1 MARPLH
7 PDTAALHA
15 DLGLEAA
22 ADVAPP
28 LHLATTFEAD
38 NAEGLVY
45 ARTQQ
50 PTRERLEAVLG
61 ALDGGEAVTY
71 ASGQAAALA
80 ALLHFGSRRVAI
92 ARGGYHG
99 THAVIESL
107 GPYGVVSVP
116 LDAPLER
123 GDLVWVE
130 TPKNP
135 TCELQDV
142 AAQAARAHAA
152 GARLVVDG
160 TFATPVLQQ
169 PLALGA
175 DAVMHSMTKYL
186 SGHSDALGGVLV
198 VPAQEAAAAL
208 RAARATSGSVQG
220 ALETWLTL
228 RGVRT
233 LGVRVRRQTETAT
246 ALAAWL
252 EPRVPRVWHPSL
264 ASHPG
269 HELCRRQM
277 RGPGAIL
284 ALELATEAAARALPK
299 HLELF
304 RDATSLGGVESLIE
318 WRRKHDPEA
327 PPTLLRISVGL
338 EDSADL
344 IADLEQGL
352 ARVG

>member
-1 MARPLH
+1 MARSLH
-7 PDTAALHA
+7 PDTSALHA
-15 DLGLEAA
+15 DAGLEGAP
-22 ADVAPP
+22 DVAPP
-28 LHLATTFEAD
+28 LHVSTTFDAD

-80 ALLHFGSRRVAI
+80 ALMHFGPRRVAI

-99 THAVIESL
+99 THAVIEAL
-107 GPYGVVSVP
+107 RPYGVAAVP

-135 TCELQDV
+135 TCLVEDV
-142 AAQAARAHAA
+142 AAHASRAHAA
-152 GARLVVDG
+152 GAHLVVDG
-160 TFATPVLQQ
+160 TFATPILQQ

-175 DAVMHSMTKYL
+175 DAVMHSTTKYL
-186 SGHSDALGGVLV
+186 SGHSDALGGVLA
-198 VPAQEAAAAL
+198 VPTKEVAAAL
-208 RAARATSGSVQG
+208 RTARATSGAVQG
-220 ALETWLTL
+220 ALESWLTL

-264 ASHPG
+264 PSHPG
-269 HELCRRQM
+269 FELCRRQM

-284 ALELATEAAARALPK
+284 AIELATEASARAFPK

-338 EDSADL
+338 EDPADL

-352 ARVG
+352 ARAG